1 MKSVTSSVKMNDNQ
15 TTFPILNVITENLR
29 LSHGH
34 QPSSA
39 AAPHRGGG
47 GGGRGSG
54 VHSEDA
60 SLAGKSLKPVRIIK
74 TRGTSVGVDNDSVK
88 LLHRGTAFSNSQG
101 CIHRDSATVRVEND
115 SRHYCAKHRNSF
127 QDETSSNGLSA
138 RNSDSKSLC
147 EFSSV
152 NGGSRKSVTDS
163 DRLKVQLQNCDQS
176 ALPQMVGPR
185 PIEIRPFQPDRPVN
199 NRTINRDGV
208 SVNRCHCRYSVHDV
222 VGGTTSRVGRIN
234 SLPTDIPNVRSR
246 FLPAKQLPKASHVHQ
261 DLDSKVDN
269 SGCKR
274 DEIQSPNPLYAAA
287 AQPNSKSASLGQAKA
302 ELCFGNGKLQDMMTC
317 WWRYAP
323 IARVLPAW

>member
-176 ALPQMVGPR
+176 ALPQRVGP
-185 PIEIRPFQPDRPVN
+185 
-199 NRTINRDGV
+199 
-208 SVNRCHCRYSVHDV
+208 
-222 VGGTTSRVGRIN
+222 IN